1 VLLAGVQLTRE
12 ISKTRFTVLVVT
24 SISIL
29 NMNTEGIALNFG
41 LTFKTYMIALFT
53 GTKLALATMG
63 GVGSKPSYRITEK
76 WHTMIRPIQSDDLEY
91 ERGVKD
97 AACELAETHVLD
109 VLAVVESAINRLR
122 FNLNPE
128 HDGKVGNAE
137 AVRQGMGM
145 TCMVLEALDEVVQ
158 VNCMKLVNEADEDD
172 QLLGRDEY
180 VASEVGEHLVRF
192 LKGIADGK
200 KHLDRA

>member
-1 VLLAGVQLTRE
+1 
-12 ISKTRFTVLVVT
+12 
-24 SISIL
+24 
-29 NMNTEGIALNFG
+29 
-41 LTFKTYMIALFT
+41 
-53 GTKLALATMG
+53 
-63 GVGSKPSYRITEK
+63 
-76 WHTMIRPIQSDDLEY
+76 MIRPIQDHDLEY

-128 HDGKVGNAE
+128 HDGKAGSAE
-137 AVRQGMGM
+137 AVWQGMFL
-145 TCMVLEALDEVVQ
+145 TDVVLQSINYAVEVNSMQ
-158 VNCMKLVNEADEDD
+158 LVNQCDDDD

-180 VASEVGEHLVRF
+180 VASEVGEHLKRF

-200 KHLDRA
+200 KHLGST

>member
-1 VLLAGVQLTRE
+1 
-12 ISKTRFTVLVVT
+12 
-24 SISIL
+24 
-29 NMNTEGIALNFG
+29 
-41 LTFKTYMIALFT
+41 
-53 GTKLALATMG
+53 
-63 GVGSKPSYRITEK
+63 
-76 WHTMIRPIQSDDLEY
+76 MIRPIEQHDIEY

-137 AVRQGMGM
+137 AVKQGMFL
-145 TCMVLEALDEVVQ
+145 TDVVLQSINYAVEVNSMQ
-158 VNCMKLVNEADEDD
+158 LVNQCDDED

-180 VASEVGEHLVRF
+180 VANEVREHLARF

-200 KHLDRA
+200 KHLGTA